1 VACPD
6 PMAVLNNVRASGD
19 AMVQISEPAIVIQGV
34 SKRFRLYRDRTS
46 SVKETVTRRFRSRF
60 DEFWAVSDVSLEIP
74 RGKTLGLI
82 GNNGSGK
89 STLLRL
95 MAGIHP
101 PTKGTI
107 VTQGRISALLELGAG
122 FHPDLTGREN
132 IYLNASILGL
142 TRHEVDEVV
151 DEIIDFAGID
161 EFIDSPIKVYSSGMY
176 VRLGFAVA
184 VHVNPEILFI
194 DEVIAVGDEEFQRRC
209 FDYLYRLRR
218 RGVTIVL
225 VSHAHGIMQTMCD
238 EVAWLDHGRLVEQ
251 GDPGT
256 VVKHYLEAVNRTEG
270 ERLDAEAAAKSGSS
284 ATGGLPPGASA
295 ASGTSERGARRRM
308 DAGGDVT
315 MRITG
320 VDVIGPDGR
329 PTRVSGAGDPLTV
342 RLSFATTGP
351 IVGPAFGIGVTSEGG
366 LAVIATNT
374 VFHAVETGTI
384 AGRGHIDFEIPRL
397 PLMPGTYLIDAAVTD
412 ASMLHTFDQR
422 LEEVALHV
430 QPGSSCER
438 AGLIDSGGS
447 WTAPVLSD
455 GQVDRATLGQRQRD

>member
-1 VACPD
+1 
-6 PMAVLNNVRASGD
+6 MAVPSSLNSGD
-19 AMVQISEPAIVIQGV
+19 DAARETSEPVIVVEHV

-46 SVKETVTRRFRSRF
+46 SIKETVTRRFRSRF
-60 DEFWAVSDVSLEIP
+60 DEFWAVRDVSLEIR

-82 GNNGSGK
+82 GHNGSGK

-101 PTKGTI
+101 PTDGTI
-107 VTQGRISALLELGAG
+107 VTHGRISTLLELGAG

-142 TRHEVDEVV
+142 TRRDVDDVV
-151 DEIIDFAGID
+151 ESIIDFAGIED
-161 EFIDSPIKVYSSGMY
+161 FIDTPVKVYSSGMY

-184 VHVNPEILFI
+184 VHVNPEILLI

-225 VSHAHGIMQTMCD
+225 VSHAHSVVQTMCD
-238 EVAWLDHGRLVEQ
+238 EVAWLDHGRLVER

-256 VVKHYLEAVNRTEG
+256 VVRHYLEAVNRTEG
-270 ERLDAEAAAKSGSS
+270 ERLDAEAAAE
-284 ATGGLPPGASA
+284 SA
-295 ASGTSERGARRRM
+295 ASATDGPLSASTVSGRSGRGARRRM
-308 DAGGDVT
+308 DAGGDMT
-315 MRITG
+315 IRLTG
-320 VDVIGPDGR
+320 VDVIGPHGR
-329 PTRVSGAGDPLTV
+329 PTRVSGSGDPATV
-342 RLSFATTGP
+342 RVSFATTGP
-351 IVGPAFGIGVTSEGG
+351 IVNPAFGIAVTSEGG
-366 LAVIATNT
+366 LVVIATNT

-397 PLMPGTYLIDAAVTD
+397 PLLPGTYLIDAAVTD

-422 LEEVALHV
+422 LEEVALQV
-430 QPGSSCER
+430 QPGSSPER
-438 AGLIDSGGS
+438 AGMIDPGGS

-455 GQVDRATLGQRQRD
+455 GAADRAVLHQRRRK